1 MKVPS
6 VGLALAVA
14 GAAVAGAYASG
25 IASTSAHAAANFSG
39 KRIVWIVPSR
49 EGGGSDNFTRAIA
62 PHLARH
68 LPGKP
73 TIVIRNI
80 PGTGTMPG
88 TNQFVE
94 QAKDDGLMI
103 ITNSTSAIMN

>member
-1 MKVPS
+1 MRLPS
-6 VGLALAVA
+6 IGGAVALALFA
-14 GAAVAGAYASG
+14 GGFVSG
-25 IASTSAHAAANFSG
+25 LVSVPTAKAEVNYSG

-62 PHLARH
+62 PHLSRH

-88 TNQFVE
+88 TNR
-94 QAKDDGLMI
+94 
-103 ITNSTSAIMN
+103 STSCTSWPTRGSPRSRTTG